1 MPTASGSVTFTMLV
15 VSLTSSA
22 AVHLGDAADR
32 ASGTASAPNLPAAA
46 QMIDMLAL
54 LQEKTRGNLTQE
66 EDEQLTQTLRRL
78 RVRFLEVK
86 QSVTDH

>member
-1 MPTASGSVTFTMLV
+1 MSTGSGSVTFNLLV
-15 VSLTSSA
+15 VSLATST

-32 ASGTASAPNLPAAA
+32 ASGTTSAPNLAAAA

-66 EDEQLTQTLRRL
+66 EDDQLAQTLRRL
-78 RVRFLEVK
+78 RIRFLEVK
-86 QSVTDH
+86 QSVADH